1 MTESIQTTVV
11 RAFERA
17 IAIPDADIN
26 DLVLGATRVARVIAD
41 GGAEKPEEYASTV
54 LRRIAWRSQREFI
67 APSQTSSLVQEEVE
81 TLEEQFSGSSAILA
95 GIEIRRL
102 LESLDE
108 RDRKIV
114 IMRSRGFRYEE
125 IASEI
130 DMLTVSVRCRYHLA
144 KGRLQKVAKSK
155 R

>member
-1 MTESIQTTVV
+1 MTVV
-11 RAFERA
+11 SAFERA
-17 IAIPDADIN
+17 IAIPDANIN

-41 GGAEKPEEYASTV
+41 GGAEKPEEYASAV
-54 LRRIAWRSQREFI
+54 LRRIAWRSQRDFI
-67 APSQTSSLVQEEVE
+67 TPSQTSSLLQEEVE
-81 TLEEQFSGSSAILA
+81 SLEEEFSGSSAILA
-95 GIEIRRL
+95 GIEIRQL
-102 LESLDE
+102 LEGLDE

-144 KGRLQKVAKSK
+144 KSRLQKIAAS
-155 R
+155 RR